1 MIFGLVVSVGST
13 PTKRQTQFLGNT
25 TSDTVIRNAG
35 LGVITTEFISQL
47 GTLSEPSVTLEFQ
60 HVTSRAA
67 VMMKQ
72 GHARGVLSIEPELT
86 QQDLSKY

>member
-35 LGVITTEFISQL
+35 LGVRPSRSESWSSTYLMCNLWQITQI
-47 GTLSEPSVTLEFQ
+47 LSASVF
-60 HVTSRAA
+60 S
-67 VMMKQ
+67 
-72 GHARGVLSIEPELT
+72 SIKWE
-86 QQDLSKY
+86 Q